1 MASRRSRDPSKSLKA
16 PSIFYRSLPG
26 SMPLF
31 ALLVVVSVVIG
42 IAAVTLMHFGSASS
56 MIPYL
61 VTAGAVTGILTI
73 LIPSTLTVIAVRAA
87 NRKLKTKYVI
97 LVVLIAA
104 VSYATFMLIGGVV
117 YVFAGLK
124 SIASALILVGDAG
137 IFGWWFFANKILMG
151 RNRKGILLALV
162 QPTLNLLAYI
172 PASRF
177 LFSIGASTNLLLA
190 KLYAAI
196 AVFLLMGYVI
206 IYFVDAPVKR
216 SVGFGGI
223 GAFSHLVQNW
233 LYDINISAPF
243 GGEKFGMPADIE
255 TSTIVFKSAKTGA
268 KKAIIFVP
276 NLHYGPFGSIGG
288 SEFPYLLSR
297 HIYRK
302 YKVPGIVMHGA
313 VNMDRNPISSS
324 QLGTLIKHLD
334 ASVQAAMS
342 SKPLAGVSY
351 SEGSS
356 NGATVKCI
364 DMDGVRFATLTRAPR
379 ITEDI
384 DLSASMLF
392 KGLLEGSGSRDAI
405 VIDAHNSRYESAP
418 KKELDGISVNSIYA
432 NHYAEAIRQMNNAYH
447 RPGGVLRLGVSSP
460 DIYDA
465 LGRPEDMAAG
475 NMDVMV
481 FRINGKDHAIIQF
494 NANNM
499 LPSLRAAIV
508 ESVKRDHNI
517 EAEVYTTDTHA
528 VNSLNL
534 NVSNVLGRKTRYEE
548 LSHMVEVAIVDAL
561 SNMEEV
567 KVHYHKAVLGRFM
580 VWGTDITSKLHSIA
594 GYVVSTARLVVP
606 ASIIAGFIIA
616 IWVISLI

>member
-1 MASRRSRDPSKSLKA
+1 MASRRVRDPSKSLKA
-16 PSIFYRSLPG
+16 PSIFYRSLP
-26 SMPLF
+26 SSIPLF
-31 ALLVVVSVVIG
+31 GLLVAISVVVG
-42 IAAVTLMHFGSASS
+42 MAAVALMHFGSASS
-56 MIPYL
+56 MVLYIM
-61 VTAGAVTGILTI
+61 TAGAVTGILAI
-73 LIPSTLTVIAVRAA
+73 LIPSTLTIIAVRAG

-104 VSYATFMLIGGVV
+104 TSYATFMLIGGVV

-124 SIASALILVGDAG
+124 AIASALILVGDAG

-151 RNRKGILLALV
+151 RNRKGMLLALV

-177 LFSIGASTNLLLA
+177 LFSIGTDTNLLIV

-196 AVFLLMGYVI
+196 AVFLLVGYVI
-206 IYFVDAPVKR
+206 IYFIDTPVKR
-216 SVGFGGI
+216 SVGFGGM

-255 TSTIVFKSAKTGA
+255 TNTIVFKSARTGT

-297 HIYRK
+297 HVYRK
-302 YKVPGIVMHGA
+302 YKVPGVIMHGA

-324 QLGTLIKHLD
+324 QLGTLLRHLD
-334 ASVQAAMS
+334 ASVQSAMS
-342 SKPLAGVSY
+342 SKPLKGASY
-351 SEGSS
+351 LEAEVH
-356 NGATVKCI
+356 GATVKCL
-364 DMDGVRFATLTRAPR
+364 DMGGVRLATLTRAPR

-384 DLSASMLF
+384 DLSAAMLF
-392 KGLLEGSGSRDAI
+392 RGLLGSGNRDAI

-418 KKELDGISVNSIYA
+418 KKELDGISVNSMYA
-432 NHYAEAIRQMNNAYH
+432 NHYVDAIKKLNGSKAKKAKA
-447 RPGGVLRLGVSSP
+447 LRIGVSSH
-460 DIYDA
+460 DIYAA
-465 LGRPEDMAAG
+465 LGMPEDLARG
-475 NMDVMV
+475 NMDVLV
-481 FRINGKDHAIIQF
+481 FRLDGHDHALIQF

-499 LPSLRAAIV
+499 LPSLRSSI
-508 ESVKRDHNI
+508 I
-517 EAEVYTTDTHA
+517 EHVRKKHGMPAEVYTTDTHA

-534 NVSNVLGRKTRYEE
+534 NASNVLGRKTRFEE
-548 LSHMVEVAIVDAL
+548 LSKAIDISIAEAV
-561 SNMEEV
+561 SNMEV
-567 KVHYHKAVLGRFM
+567 VIPYHSKTVLLKFM
-580 VWGTDITSKLHSIA
+580 VWGTDITSKLHNIA
-594 GYVVSTARLVVP
+594 GYVMSTARLVVP
-606 ASIIAGFIIA
+606 TAVIAGFVIA

>member
-1 MASRRSRDPSKSLKA
+1 MASRRSRDAQKSLKA

-26 SMPLF
+26 SIPLF
-31 ALLVVVSVVIG
+31 ALLVAISVAVG
-42 IAAVTLMHFGSASS
+42 MAAVALMNFGSASS
-56 MIPYL
+56 MVFYIL
-61 VTAGAVTGILTI
+61 TSGAVTGILAI
-73 LIPSTLTVIAVRAA
+73 FIPSALTVIAIRAG
-87 NRKLKTKYVI
+87 NRKLKLKYVL
-97 LVVLIAA
+97 LVVLIGAT
-104 VSYATFMLIGGVV
+104 SYAVFMLIGGVV

-124 SIASALILVGDAG
+124 TIASALILVGDAG

-151 RNRKGILLALV
+151 KNRKGILLALV
-162 QPTLNLLAYI
+162 QPTLNLLTYI

-177 LFSIGASTNLLLA
+177 LFSIGQSTNLLLI

-206 IYFVDAPVKR
+206 IYFVDVPVKR

-255 TSTIVFKSAKTGA
+255 TNTLVFKSAKKGTN
-268 KKAIIFVP
+268 KAIMFVP

-297 HIYRK
+297 HIARK
-302 YKVPGIVMHGA
+302 YGVPGLIMHGA

-324 QLGTLIKHLD
+324 QLGILARHLD
-334 ASVQAAMS
+334 ASIKDAMS
-342 SKPLAGVSY
+342 SRPLEGVSY
-351 SEGSS
+351 SEGAS
-356 NGATVKCI
+356 NEATVKCI
-364 DMDGVRFATLTRAPR
+364 DMGSVRLATMTRAPK

-384 DLSASMLF
+384 DLSAAMLF
-392 KGLLEGSGSRDAI
+392 RGLLGAGSRDAI

-418 KKELDGISVNSIYA
+418 KKELDGVSANSIYA
-432 NHYAEAIRQMNNAYH
+432 NHYTEAIGKLDGESSRQG
-447 RPGGVLRLGVSSP
+447 RSLKLGVSSH
-460 DIYDA
+460 DIYET
-465 LGRPEDMAAG
+465 LGMPEDLARG
-475 NMDVMV
+475 NMDVIL
-481 FRINGKDHAIIQF
+481 FKINGRDHAMIQF

-499 LPSLRAAIV
+499 LPSLRTSIV
-508 ESVKRDHNI
+508 EYVMKKHNVD
-517 EAEVYTTDTHA
+517 AEVYTTDTHA

-534 NVSNVLGRKTRYEE
+534 NASNVLGRKTRFEE
-548 LSHMVEVAIVDAL
+548 LSKLIDTAIIEAK

-567 KVHYHKAVLGRFM
+567 VPYHNKRMLARFM
-580 VWGTDITSKLHSIA
+580 VWGTDITSKLHNIA

-606 ASIIAGFIIA
+606 TAIIAGFLIA

>member
-1 MASRRSRDPSKSLKA
+1 MASRRVRDPSKSLKA
-16 PSIFYRSLPG
+16 PSIFYRSLP
-26 SMPLF
+26 SSIPLF
-31 ALLVVVSVVIG
+31 CLLVAISVVVGMAAVALL
-42 IAAVTLMHFGSASS
+42 HFGTAGD
-56 MIPYL
+56 MVLYIMA
-61 VTAGAVTGILTI
+61 AGAVTGILAI
-73 LIPSTLTVIAVRAA
+73 LIPSTLTIIAVRAG
-87 NRKLKTKYVI
+87 NRRLKTKYVI

-104 VSYATFMLIGGVV
+104 TSYSVFMLIGGVV

-124 SIASALILVGDAG
+124 AIASALILVGDAG

-151 RNRKGILLALV
+151 KNRKGLLLALV

-177 LFSIGASTNLLLA
+177 LFSIGGSTNLLLI

-196 AVFLLMGYVI
+196 AVFLLVGYVI
-206 IYFVDAPVKR
+206 IYFIDTPVKR
-216 SVGFGGI
+216 SVGFGGM

-255 TSTIVFKSAKTGA
+255 TNTIVFKGVNGGLI
-268 KKAIIFVP
+268 KAIIFVP

-297 HIYRK
+297 HIERK
-302 YKVPGIVMHGA
+302 YRTSGIIMHGA

-334 ASVQAAMS
+334 SSVHAALS
-342 SKPLAGVSY
+342 SEPLSGVSY

-356 NGATVKCI
+356 HEAKVRCI
-364 DMDGVRFATLTRAPR
+364 DMDGVRLATLTRAPR

-392 KGLLEGSGSRDAI
+392 RGLLGGSSRDAI

-432 NHYAEAIRQMNNAYH
+432 NHYAEAIRQVNGAAPRKYKT
-447 RPGGVLRLGVSSP
+447 LRIGVSSRN
-460 DIYDA
+460 IFDA
-465 LGRPEDMAAG
+465 LGQPEDLARG
-475 NMDVMV
+475 NMDVV
-481 FRINGKDHAIIQF
+481 IFRIAGSDRAMIKF

-499 LPSLRAAIV
+499 LPSLRRSI
-508 ESVKRDHNI
+508 I
-517 EAEVYTTDTHA
+517 EHVRKAHGIDAEVYTTDTHA

-534 NVSNVLGRKTRYEE
+534 NVSNVLGRRTNREDLFRE
-548 LSHMVEVAIVDAL
+548 IDAAVADAL
-561 SNMEEV
+561 SNVEEV
-567 KVHYHKAVLGRFM
+567 RPYYHKAVLPRFM
-580 VWGTDITSKLHSIA
+580 VWGTDITSKLHNIA
-594 GYVVSTARLVVP
+594 GYVVSMARLVVP
-606 ASIIAGFIIA
+606 ATVIAGFIIA